1 MMMIMIMMMVIMI
14 MIIWIMMM
22 VFLTFYPHLLVVP
35 FNRKLKVMHICGVA
49 YSSSIFIALALVLA
63 FTARRGNLIWYLW
76 SEKYIHCS
84 TAGPC
89 IHCDHRDCRVR
100 GEVGI
105 IIIVDLCY
113 YCHHSW
119 FFSILQPRAL
129 SDYARN
135 ALLKTE
141 TGTVQCGARGLEVAI
156 MIIVFTIVWGTGSN
170 AISIAHDMDMLFCD
184 NCINC
189 DNDEGRGQ

>member
-1 MMMIMIMMMVIMI
+1 M
-14 MIIWIMMM
+14 
-22 VFLTFYPHLLVVP
+22 
-35 FNRKLKVMHICGVA
+35 
-49 YSSSIFIALALVLA
+49 
-63 FTARRGNLIWYLW
+63 
-76 SEKYIHCS
+76 
-84 TAGPC
+84 
-89 IHCDHRDCRVR
+89 
-100 GEVGI
+100 
-105 IIIVDLCY
+105 
-113 YCHHSW
+113 
-119 FFSILQPRAL
+119 

-189 DNDEGRGQ
+189 DNDEVNKKRGKYGFCHTWEGSEKITLFFGVL